1 MLPDRTN
8 GFTELHDLRFVVPA
22 IIILAFAMVVSTALV
37 VPGLIRNMA
46 YAIGSLILGLIAGG
60 VTLFFPVHPGIAI
73 LVACLTVVL
82 GPATL
87 VKMSGGSIWDVIEDM
102 ARARRALRG
111 EDVGPRS
118 NPPRDQPS
126 EPGGERR
133 DGDET

>member
-118 NPPRDQPS
+118 NPPRDQPAA
-126 EPGGERR
+126 PGGERR